1 MVAGSG
7 LESLAQPV
15 RAHNALE
22 HSEDPQA
29 KDTSAGAKLYDAASD
44 PKALLQDAVYRPSNN
59 NADSFLPKL
68 DWGDTNNNGDAT
80 VQLARSD
87 RASDSTEAR
96 PGAMSNDEF
105 VRRALSKAQQLEGQ
119 KLWVNTP
126 YSDIVGNGEFGCAAS
141 LGKFLNGIGERV
153 KPSPL
158 AVGLKNNLLATNNW
172 TATRYQNDD
181 IAPGSVIFGTKA
193 GRGKEIG
200 GGASHIAIVVGKQNG
215 QLMVADNNGKL
226 GGRWDIRPLRESF
239 PAERYN
245 YSRLQVLQRKS
256 R

>member
-15 RAHNALE
+15 RAQKPLE

-29 KDTSAGAKLYDAASD
+29 KDTSTAAKLYDAASD
-44 PKALLQDAVYRPSNN
+44 PKALLQDAVYRPGNN

-68 DWGDTNNNGDAT
+68 EWGVQSNNGDAT
-80 VQLARSD
+80 LQLIRD
-87 RASDSTEAR
+87 RAGDSTAAK
-96 PGAMSNDEF
+96 PGTLSNEEF
-105 VRRALSKAQQLEGQ
+105 VRRAVDKAQQLEGQ

-141 LGKFLNGIGERV
+141 LGRFLNGIGERV

-158 AVGLKNNLLATNNW
+158 AVGLKNNLLATHNW
-172 TATRYQNDD
+172 TASRYQNDN

-193 GRGKEIG
+193 GRGNEIG
-200 GGASHIAIVVGKQNG
+200 GGASHIAIVVGRQNG
-215 QLMVADNNGKL
+215 QLMVADNNGKI
-226 GGRWDIRPLRESF
+226 GGKWDIRPMSESF